1 MIHAVDGMGPGSLSR
16 GMSDDLENMLLMVQT
31 DATDAL
37 RTHSANALGRLHQV
51 KKILHNILRLL
62 PQVPAINFL
71 GIDSICGNVS
81 RRHGYH
87 GTDTPSLPFL
97 C

>member
-37 RTHSANALGRLHQV
+37 TTHSANALGRLHQV
-51 KKILHNILRLL
+51 KKILHKSCFCCLRFLRLM
-62 PQVPAINFL
+62 
-71 GIDSICGNVS
+71 S
-81 RRHGYH
+81 
-87 GTDTPSLPFL
+87 
-97 C
+97 